1 MSERARILFVS
12 QESPWAHGSGGQHRS
27 RLLFDA
33 LQQIG
38 PVDVLLLDEG
48 EKDAVDTGGRPEILA
63 RLTWSESKLAV
74 DKQARNRFINGWCA
88 ANLDW
93 NDYALVVGRPVR
105 VMSKIAWPRNL
116 RSMVDCDDIVYHLVP
131 KTEGLAARAWAAMRA
146 RIRTWQIGLAIRRC
160 DHAFF
165 ASRRDR
171 FLFDARRSSLL
182 PNVVRCGAI
191 PAEPAH
197 APARVLCVGT
207 MWYPPNRHGIES
219 FLDQCWPAIAAQVP
233 GLVLR
238 IVGAASV
245 EGRGRWEAV
254 DRVEAPGHVPDLR
267 AEYGRALFT
276 VAPIYYGSGSCIKFL
291 ESGSFGRVC
300 VTTPFVASAYG
311 DDFRDGESTLVARD
325 AREMVRKCVMIA
337 GDARMRDE
345 IAQRARSIVAERY
358 TIERFEDTVCDAAKR
373 LLVRDGLRIAT
384 TAR

>member
-1 MSERARILFVS
+1 M
-12 QESPWAHGSGGQHRS
+12 
-27 RLLFDA
+27 
-33 LQQIG
+33 
-38 PVDVLLLDEG
+38 LLLDEG
-48 EKDAVDTGGRPEILA
+48 EKDAVDAGGRPEILA
-63 RLTWSESKLAV
+63 RLTWTESKLVV
-74 DKQARNRFINGWCA
+74 DKQARNRFIHGWCA

-93 NDYALVVGRPVR
+93 NGYALIVGRPVR
-105 VMSKIAWPRNL
+105 VMSKIAWPRKL
-116 RSMVDCDDIVYHLVP
+116 RSMADCDDIVYHFVP
-131 KTEGLAARAWAAMRA
+131 KAEGPAARTWAAMRA

-171 FLFDARRSSLL
+171 SLFDERRSSLL

-191 PAEPAH
+191 PAKPAD

-219 FLDQCWPAIAAQVP
+219 FLDQCWPAIAAQCP

-245 EGRGRWEAV
+245 DARRRWEAV

-267 AEYGRALFT
+267 AEYARALFT

-291 ESGSFGRVC
+291 EAGSFGRVC

-325 AREMVRKCVMIA
+325 APDMVRKCVMIA
-337 GDARMRDE
+337 GDARTRDE

-358 TIERFEDTVCDAAKR
+358 TIDRFQHTVCGAAKR
-373 LLVRDGLRIAT
+373 LLAGDELRVAT